1 MPGDVSSMVPYWIAV
16 VLLAVTG
23 LYLVLATRNL
33 LRLVIGLEIL
43 TKGVTLLL
51 ILAGEITGRGAL
63 AQSFAITLIVVEVVI
78 VVVAAGIALS
88 VFRHQGTLDTSAV
101 RRLKG

>member
-1 MPGDVSSMVPYWIAV
+1 MPVDVSSMVPYWVAV
-16 VLLAVTG
+16 ALMGATG

-33 LRLVIGLEIL
+33 LRLIIGLELL
-43 TKGVTLLL
+43 TKGVTLL
-51 ILAGEITGRGAL
+51 IVLAGEITGRTAL
-63 AQSFAITLIVVEVVI
+63 AQSFAITLIVVEVVV

-88 VFRHQGTLDTSAV
+88 VFRNEGSLDAGAV

>member
-1 MPGDVSSMVPYWIAV
+1 MPADLTSMVPYWIGVA
-16 VLLAVTG
+16 LLSATG

-33 LRLVIGLEIL
+33 LRLLIGLEIL
-43 TKGVTLLL
+43 TKGVTLL
-51 ILAGEITGRGAL
+51 IVLAGEISGRMAL
-63 AQSFAITLIVVEVVI
+63 AQAFAITLIVVEVVV

-88 VFRHQGTLDTSAV
+88 VFRNQGSLDAGAV